1 MRKIFKI
8 FLAIACFGVAT
19 VGGVACAEERIT
31 AYEIAVQNGFQ
42 GTEAEWLLSLHGAN
56 GEDGED
62 LDAEKLY
69 QTALENGYEGSFL
82 DFCTTLNITVSENN
96 DTRTIAENVR
106 SVVSVFCNYTVTS
119 QSNGWFGSTATK
131 SYGSQAGSGVI
142 VDLNKEAGNALIIT
156 NYHVIYNGES
166 DEKGILKNI
175 WVYPYGAY
183 NRFSSEKGDESGDGI
198 KATYVG
204 GAMDYDIAILK
215 VEGSEYIK
223 NSQVTEAKFGDSD
236 TVQLGEETFVI
247 GNPAGAGIA
256 VTNGI
261 VSVDSEYIQMAA
273 LDNRDT
279 NRDGYVDG
287 VSFRVM
293 RTSAAINS
301 GNSGGGL
308 FNAKGE
314 LIGIVNAKSGGSS
327 TDNMGYALPIT
338 SVKAV
343 YENVLANN
351 KSAVLRAML
360 GITVSVT
367 SSQAVLDENGQLCI
381 QEEFSVSR
389 AASKGAAAYG
399 KMSVGDIFI
408 SVSINGGEKLVFTR
422 EYQLE
427 HALLSVRKG
436 DTVVFEMRN
445 ASGEKTTV
453 SITYDKDSY
462 FTIYG

>member
-8 FLAIACFGVAT
+8 FLAIACFGVAA

-119 QSNGWFGSTATK
+119 QSNGWFGSTDSK

-223 NSQVTEAKFGDSD
+223 NSQVTEAKFGNSD

-261 VSVDSEYIQMAA
+261 VSVDSEYISMAA

-389 AASKGAAAYG
+389 ANSASMA
-399 KMSVGDIFI
+399 D
-408 SVSINGGEKLVFTR
+408 R
-422 EYQLE
+422 
-427 HALLSVRKG
+427 
-436 DTVVFEMRN
+436 
-445 ASGEKTTV
+445 ASSCWAE
-453 SITYDKDSY
+453 
-462 FTIYG
+462 